1 MRVILGWERMGKVVA
16 YLRTSTDKQ
25 DLNNQ
30 KLEVLEY
37 ARRKKIHI
45 DDFLAIS
52 ISSRKSPRDRRLEE
66 LVAQLHAGDTLIVTE
81 LSRLGRSTG
90 EVITLIDTLLAAGI
104 GVVVIRQNLGLDHTR
119 DDLQS
124 ITMITM
130 LSLFAQ
136 LERLMIS
143 QRTKEALAA
152 KKAQGVVLGRRKGTL
167 QQSIYDKDRER
178 IVALLRLGV
187 SARRISTQHLR
198 YGYPSSLDYYIN
210 TRKLR
215 DEAEKLQGNSPP
227 A

>member
-1 MRVILGWERMGKVVA
+1 M
-16 YLRTSTDKQ
+16 
-25 DLNNQ
+25 
-30 KLEVLEY
+30 
-37 ARRKKIHI
+37 
-45 DDFLAIS
+45 
-52 ISSRKSPRDRRLEE
+52 
-66 LVAQLHAGDTLIVTE
+66 
-81 LSRLGRSTG
+81 
-90 EVITLIDTLLAAGI
+90 
-104 GVVVIRQNLGLDHTR
+104 VVIRQNLGLDHTR

-124 ITMITM
+124 ITMSTM

-152 KKAQGVVLGRRKGTL
+152 KKAQGVVLGKPKGTL

-210 TRKLR
+210 
-215 DEAEKLQGNSPP
+215 QQ
-227 A
+227 

>member
-1 MRVILGWERMGKVVA
+1 MGKVVA

-52 ISSRKSPRDRRLEE
+52 IFSRKSPRDRRLEE

-152 KKAQGVVLGRRKGTL
+152 KKAQGVVLGKPKGTL

>member
-1 MRVILGWERMGKVVA
+1 MGKVVA

-152 KKAQGVVLGRRKGTL
+152 KKAQGVVLGKPKGTL

>member
-152 KKAQGVVLGRRKGTL
+152 KKAQGVVLGKPKGTL

>member
-1 MRVILGWERMGKVVA
+1 MGKVVA

-30 KLEVLEY
+30 KLEILEY

-45 DDFLAIS
+45 DDFIAIS

-66 LVAQLHAGDTLIVTE
+66 LLAQLHAGDTLIVTE

-119 DDLQS
+119 DDMQS

-136 LERLMIS
+136 LERIMIS

-152 KKAQGVVLGRRKGTL
+152 KKAQGVVLGKPKGTL

-187 SARRISTQHLR
+187 SARRISTHHLR

-227 A
+227 V